1 MGTNDNRGIDRDSE
15 DIAVLRAT
23 RDKLKWAAP
32 KARYHLVRLGKWHKG
47 RGDPTPDQLSG
58 AGTLVKIGHR
68 KGILTA
74 AHNIRAKFP
83 GSASYWGQTMEAIIG
98 KSGRPTISIDVELRH
113 AVVEGGTYSKGEPEQ
128 MGPDIAW
135 IPLHPEKVGLFEQH
149 GKVFFDWRDGR
160 FPATADGDSRTDR
173 SRSIA
178 VGHLVTGFSG
188 VREDAVSQ
196 PSGPPRMLEVAQD
209 AFFPEREWEGD
220 GWDYQERVLDSTAD
234 GDDVEVHFD
243 EDVSMADRAAIKVRV
258 DDVGGLSGGAVW
270 RFGRDEK
277 GCYFDLAGIVWY
289 QRNRDESGV
298 LRIVNHGRNSI
309 RRVIAPASRT

>member
-1 MGTNDNRGIDRDSE
+1 MGTKDNRGIDPDSE
-15 DIAVLRAT
+15 DIATLRAT

-32 KARYHLVRLGKWHKG
+32 KARYHLVRLGKWHRD

-58 AGTLVKIGHR
+58 AGTLVKIEHR

-83 GSASYWGQTMEAIIG
+83 GSAYQGQTMEAIVG
-98 KSGRPTISIDVELRH
+98 KSGQPTTWIDVELRH
-113 AVVEGGTYSKGEPEQ
+113 AVVEGGRYSEGEPEQ

-135 IPLHPEKVGLFEQH
+135 IPLHPEKAGFFEQH
-149 GKVFFDWRDGR
+149 GKLFFDWRDGR
-160 FPATADGDSRTDR
+160 FPATADGDSRTDG
-173 SRSIA
+173 SLSIA

-188 VREDAVSQ
+188 IREEAVSR
-196 PSGPPRMLEVAQD
+196 PSGPPMLLEVAQD
-209 AFFPEREWEGD
+209 AFFPEREWERD

-258 DDVGGLSGGAVW
+258 DHVGGLSGGAVW
-270 RFGRDEK
+270 RFGGDENNR
-277 GCYFDLAGIVWY
+277 YFDLAGIVWY
-289 QRNRDESGV
+289 QRKRDENGV

-309 RRVIAPASRT
+309 QRVIAPGSGT